1 MSRFRW
7 VAPVALPL
15 ALVAGCGTTSA
26 GPGGGAVLV
35 AEGVSRVE
43 PAADSQVGPAVTG
56 MTKLGYDLLRAM
68 ETDADGN
75 VVLSPLS
82 IAYAFG
88 MAEAGAAG
96 DTRKQIDATFGF
108 PGGGPHA
115 PFNLLT
121 RQVGAQD
128 TPPPRTPPTT
138 LEPGERHKPRPPIL
152 AIANGLFVQHDYPVK
167 QDFLRTLAEQ
177 YGAGARTVDFGGS
190 SGDAANVIN
199 DWVQKQTAD
208 RIEKLF
214 DRLDPDTRLVL
225 ANAVYLKAD
234 WASSFERS
242 ATEDKPFHLAGG
254 RNVTVPMMSQQASL
268 GYAKGDGW
276 QAVELPYADSDLAM
290 WVLLPIGSS
299 EPLDLLAPATM
310 AEVGNA
316 LRPKRVDLTL
326 PRWDFGKD
334 DQIALG
340 TVLPRLGMTLP
351 FDRNR
356 ADFSGMTDTEKLYIA
371 QAVHRAN
378 ITVDEDG
385 TEAAAVTGIAIE
397 PDSADP
403 GPEVTVRADRPFAFA
418 VVHKPTGA
426 PLFIGQVADP
436 TQK

>member
-1 MSRFRW
+1 MT
-7 VAPVALPL
+7 LPL
-15 ALVAGCGTTSA
+15 ALVAGCGTTSV

-35 AEGVSRVE
+35 AEGVGRVE
-43 PAADSQVGPAVTG
+43 PAADTQVGPAVTG
-56 MTKLGYDLLRAM
+56 MTKFGYDLLRAM
-68 ETDADGN
+68 ENDADGN

-108 PGGGPHA
+108 PAGGPHA

-128 TPPPRTPPTT
+128 TPPPRTQPTT
-138 LEPGERHKPRPPIL
+138 REPGERHEPRPPIL
-152 AIANGLFVQHDYPVK
+152 AIANGLFVQQDYPVK

-177 YGAGARTVDFGGS
+177 YGAGARTVDFGGG

-214 DRLDPDTRLVL
+214 DQLDPDTRLVL

-234 WASSFERS
+234 WASSFQRS

-254 RNVTVPMMSQQASL
+254 RDVTVPMMRQQAL
-268 GYAKGDGW
+268 FGYAKGDGW

-290 WVLLPIGSS
+290 WVLLPIGSG

-310 AEVGNA
+310 AEVGKA
-316 LRPKRVDLTL
+316 LQPKRVDLAL

-334 DQIALG
+334 DQIALE

-385 TEAAAVTGIAIE
+385 TEAAAVTGIAME
-397 PDSADP
+397 PTSAKP

-436 TQK
+436 TQR

>member
-1 MSRFRW
+1 M
-7 VAPVALPL
+7 VPVAVPL
-15 ALVAGCGTTSA
+15 ALVAGCGGGTTA

-43 PAADSQVGPAVTG
+43 PAADTPVAPAVTG
-56 MTKLGYDLLRAM
+56 MTRFGYDLLRAM
-68 ETDADGN
+68 DSDADGN

-96 DTRKQIDATFGF
+96 ETRQQIDATFGF
-108 PGGGPHA
+108 PAGGPHE

-121 RQVGAQD
+121 RQIGAQD
-128 TPPPRTPPTT
+128 TPRPRTPPTT
-138 LEPGERHKPRPPIL
+138 RDPGERHEPRPPIL
-152 AIANGLFVQHDYPVK
+152 AIANGLFVQQDYPVK

-177 YGAGARTVDFGGS
+177 YGAGARPVDFERQNT
-190 SGDAANVIN
+190 AAADIIN
-199 DWVQKQTAD
+199 EWVRTQTAD

-214 DRLDPDTRLVL
+214 DALDTDTRLVL

-234 WASSFERS
+234 WASSFQRS
-242 ATEDKPFHLAGG
+242 ATEDKPFRLAGG
-254 RNVTVPMMSQQASL
+254 RDVTVPMMRQQASF

-290 WVLLPIGSS
+290 RVLLPSGSGK
-299 EPLDLLAPATM
+299 PLDLLAPATM
-310 AEVGNA
+310 AAVGKA
-316 LRPKRVDLTL
+316 LLPKRVDLAL
-326 PRWDFGKD
+326 PRWDFGKV

-340 TVLPRLGMTLP
+340 TVLPKLGMTLP
-351 FDRNR
+351 FERGR
-356 ADFSGMTDTEKLYIA
+356 ADFSGMTDAEELYIG

-385 TEAAAVTGIAIE
+385 TEAAAVTGIAME
-397 PDSADP
+397 PTSADP
-403 GPEVTVRADRPFAFA
+403 GPEITVRVDRPFAFA
-418 VVHKPTGA
+418 VVHKPTGT

-436 TQK
+436 TQR